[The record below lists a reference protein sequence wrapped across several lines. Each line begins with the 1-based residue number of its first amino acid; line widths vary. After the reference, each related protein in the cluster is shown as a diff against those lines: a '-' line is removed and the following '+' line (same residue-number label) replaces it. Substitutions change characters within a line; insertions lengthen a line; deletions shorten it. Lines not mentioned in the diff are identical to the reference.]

1 LRFSYFPVLP
11 RITYI
16 ILGKSKNDIVKDLI
30 NGVVM
35 KFEEYKKKIEDEVKD
50 KIYSKSYNDAL

>member
-1 LRFSYFPVLP
+1 MWYVL
-11 RITYI
+11 
-16 ILGKSKNDIVKDLI
+16 LGKSKNDIVKDLI

>member
-1 LRFSYFPVLP
+1 
-11 RITYI
+11 
-16 ILGKSKNDIVKDLI
+16 
-30 NGVVM
+30 M